1 MNANDQLI
9 VVPSGQTPALTSSHD
24 RSTDFRPDINGLR
37 SIAVATVVLF
47 HFGVPG
53 FRGGFVGVDVFF
65 VISGFLMTKIIVE
78 KLWTGRFSVFDF
90 YLARARR
97 IFPALAALCLVL
109 LALGAVSLSPVDYQR
124 VAWWSASSLAFLS
137 NFTFLG
143 EAGYFDT
150 ASAEKWLLHTWSL
163 SVEWQF
169 YLLFPLLL
177 LLAWKAFPRRLLT
190 AATIVA
196 VFLCCLAISIYWSPR
211 HVDAAYFL
219 LLTRA
224 WEMMAGA
231 LAYVATP
238 HWHPQRGASAT
249 LELTGLAL
257 ILFAAIAFKAT
268 DPWPGHLALFPVLGS
283 VLVIMA
289 SNTRSIVTTNPVADF
304 IGTSSYSIYLW
315 HWPVA
320 TALTLRGLKE
330 DWAWAAV
337 GIGLAI
343 ALGHLSYR
351 LIEVPSR
358 DWRRLRRTSE
368 WLCYGAAA
376 SLLIACSLL
385 ISYSAG
391 LPSRLGT
398 DEKLY
403 EATAAAI
410 SDWSQPGCGRV
421 DSLHYCER
429 RGTDHRTIMFVGD
442 SIAQQWYPRYG
453 ETSASAGPTV
463 IFATRPGCTPI
474 RNLDG
479 YPPNVHCGESA
490 AAIWDTV
497 RRLNPQELVV
507 SSQWWENF
515 FMPSGEMRRE
525 TCVASASGCELIT
538 DLSQLKHA
546 LATLQSDIADATSR
560 GSNVVILGPP
570 PYSNLNY
577 ADLRLG
583 ELASRHLPLAFVKTW
598 QTLPGEDR
606 QSVKA
611 ELATLIDANS
621 ETPEFP
627 WSEDRPEQTMES
639 LLRDVAAHSGAHF
652 VPLENFMCPA
662 GLCPLTD
669 PSGVPIYADHLH
681 LRAHYVQSASLSW
694 LDGIVGL
701 KI

>member
-1 MNANDQLI
+1 MSTKGQLI
-9 VVPSGQTPALTSSHD
+9 AAPIEHASALTAALD

-124 VAWWSASSLAFLS
+124 VARWSASSLTFLS

-177 LLAWKAFPRRLLT
+177 LIAWKAFPNRLVT
-190 AATIVA
+190 AATIGA
-196 VFLCCLAISIYWSPR
+196 AFLCSLGISIYWSPR

-219 LLTRA
+219 LPTRA

-231 LAYVATP
+231 LAYLATP
-238 HWHPQRGASAT
+238 HLHPKRGASTT

-257 ILFAAIAFKAT
+257 ILFAAIAFKST

-289 SNTRSIVTTNPVADF
+289 RNTRSIVTTNPVADF

-351 LIEVPSR
+351 LVEVTSR
-358 DWRRLRRTSE
+358 DWRRLRRSSE
-368 WLCYGAAA
+368 WLGYAAAA
-376 SLLIACSLL
+376 SLLVTCSLL
-385 ISYSAG
+385 IAYDAG
-391 LPSRLGT
+391 MPSRLGS

-410 SDWSQPGCGRV
+410 SDWSQPGCVPLG
-421 DSLHYCER
+421 SLRYCER
-429 RGTDHRTIMFVGD
+429 PGTDRRTIMFVGD
-442 SIAQQWYPRYG
+442 SIAEQWYPRYAA
-453 ETSASAGPTV
+453 TSGAAGPTV
-463 IFATRPGCTPI
+463 VFATRPGCTPI

-490 AAIWDTV
+490 AEIWDTV
-497 RRLNPQELVV
+497 RRVKPEELVV

-515 FMPSGEMRRE
+515 FMPSAEMRRE
-525 TCVASASGCELIT
+525 TCVISVSGCRLIT
-538 DLSQLKHA
+538 DVSQLKQA
-546 LATLQSDIADATSR
+546 LAALQSDIAEATSR
-560 GSNVVILGPP
+560 GTNVVVLGPP

-598 QTLPGEDR
+598 QTLPGEER
-606 QSVKA
+606 QSIKA
-611 ELATLIDANS
+611 ELATLTDANS

-627 WSEDRPEQTMES
+627 WSEDRPEQTMEG
-639 LLRDVAAHSGAHF
+639 LLRDVAARSGARF
-652 VPLENFMCPA
+652 VPLEDFMCPD

-681 LRAHYVQSASLSW
+681 LRAHYVQSASLRW
-694 LDGIVGL
+694 LDSVVGKL
-701 KI
+701 